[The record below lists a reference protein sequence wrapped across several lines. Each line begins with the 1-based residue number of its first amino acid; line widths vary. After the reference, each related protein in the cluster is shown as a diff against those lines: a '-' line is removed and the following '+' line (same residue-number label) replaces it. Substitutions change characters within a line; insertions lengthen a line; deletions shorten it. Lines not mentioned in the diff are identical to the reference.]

1 MKAVMEWP
9 NLETLSKKCDGKAEV
24 ETNREKAVGMQ
35 RQQTHNGILG
45 EKVRTREKSEYNE

>member
-1 MKAVMEWP
+1 MEWP
-9 NLETLSKKCDGKAEV
+9 NLETLSKKCDRKAEV